1 MEDLQMVL
9 EQYIKLE
16 RTVIMDE
23 NKVKVS
29 KALEIDNDGNVVY
42 EEAFYINK
50 DDLEKLVKDIMGD
63 DFADADD
70 FLSEYEPEV
79 DGADIYEAAKER
91 GIEVEDY
98 VDDEFN
104 ELGEEIS
111 SDDLEGFDSL
121 DDLEFGDEEELGIP
135 DEDEDD
141 TNVDE

>member
-29 KALEIDNDGNVVY
+29 KALEIDNDDNVVY

-121 DDLEFGDEEELGIP
+121 DDLEFGDEEELDIP

>member
-29 KALEIDNDGNVVY
+29 KALEINNDGNVVY

-63 DFADADD
+63 DFTDADD

-111 SDDLEGFDSL
+111 LDDLDGFDSL
-121 DDLEFGDEEELGIP
+121 DDMEFGDEEELDIP

>member
-1 MEDLQMVL
+1 
-9 EQYIKLE
+9 
-16 RTVIMDE
+16 MDE

-29 KALEIDNDGNVVY
+29 KALEIDNDGNIVY

-121 DDLEFGDEEELGIP
+121 DDLEFGDEEELDIP

>member
-16 RTVIMDE
+16 RTVIMNE

-63 DFADADD
+63 DFTDADD

-111 SDDLEGFDSL
+111 LDDLDGFDSL
-121 DDLEFGDEEELGIP
+121 DDMEFGDEEELDIP

>member
-1 MEDLQMVL
+1 
-9 EQYIKLE
+9 
-16 RTVIMDE
+16 MDE

-79 DGADIYEAAKER
+79 DGADI
-91 GIEVEDY
+91 
-98 VDDEFN
+98 
-104 ELGEEIS
+104 L
-111 SDDLEGFDSL
+111 SL
-121 DDLEFGDEEELGIP
+121 IHI
-135 DEDEDD
+135 
-141 TNVDE
+141 

>member
-1 MEDLQMVL
+1 
-9 EQYIKLE
+9 
-16 RTVIMDE
+16 MDE

-121 DDLEFGDEEELGIP
+121 DDLEFGDEEELDIP
-135 DEDEDD
+135 DDDEDD

>member
-1 MEDLQMVL
+1 
-9 EQYIKLE
+9 
-16 RTVIMDE
+16 MDE

-121 DDLEFGDEEELGIP
+121 DDLEFGDEEELDIP

>member
-1 MEDLQMVL
+1 
-9 EQYIKLE
+9 
-16 RTVIMDE
+16 MDE

-29 KALEIDNDGNVVY
+29 KALEIDNDDNVVY

-121 DDLEFGDEEELGIP
+121 DDLEFGDEEELDIP
-135 DEDEDD
+135 DDDEDD

>member
-91 GIEVEDY
+91 GIKVEDY

-121 DDLEFGDEEELGIP
+121 DDLEFGDEEELDIP

>member
-29 KALEIDNDGNVVY
+29 KALEIDNDSNVVY

-121 DDLEFGDEEELGIP
+121 DDLEFGDEEELDIP

>member
-1 MEDLQMVL
+1 
-9 EQYIKLE
+9 
-16 RTVIMDE
+16 MDE

-42 EEAFYINK
+42 EEAFYIIK

-121 DDLEFGDEEELGIP
+121 DDLEFGDEEELDIP

>member
-121 DDLEFGDEEELGIP
+121 DDLEFGDEEELDIP

>member
-63 DFADADD
+63 DFTDADD

-111 SDDLEGFDSL
+111 SDDLEGFGSL
-121 DDLEFGDEEELGIP
+121 DDMEFGDEEELDIP

>member
-1 MEDLQMVL
+1 
-9 EQYIKLE
+9 
-16 RTVIMDE
+16 MDE

-91 GIEVEDY
+91 GIGVEDY

-121 DDLEFGDEEELGIP
+121 DDLEFGDEEELDIP

>member
-1 MEDLQMVL
+1 
-9 EQYIKLE
+9 
-16 RTVIMDE
+16 MDE

-121 DDLEFGDEEELGIP
+121 DDLEFGDEEELDIS